1 MLNDFLL
8 LPLPEV
14 TGVIVAKLLLKL
26 LLIMDIV
33 TRDNYFKLSNI
44 SGDTPQVEHVWI
56 IIIFLLKN

>member
-1 MLNDFLL
+1 MLNDFLQ
-8 LPLPEV
+8 LPLLEV

-33 TRDNYFKLSNI
+33 TRDNYFKHSNI

-56 IIIFLLKN
+56 IVIFLLKN